1 MLYDKKCTKCGNKYT
16 YIGSAQNG
24 FMWLCKKC
32 NHIDWAPKK
41 NNTYIFLFNI
51 LYIYLLYNNK
61 TNNMKK
67 LNPIQAQYIKDCEL
81 LQALNLP
88 TDLFDEL
95 YLQNYKN
102 KK

>member
-1 MLYDKKCTKCGNKYT
+1 
-16 YIGSAQNG
+16 
-24 FMWLCKKC
+24 
-32 NHIDWAPKK
+32 
-41 NNTYIFLFNI
+41 
-51 LYIYLLYNNK
+51 
-61 TNNMKK
+61 MKK

-88 TDLFDEL
+88 TYLFDEL

>member
-1 MLYDKKCTKCGNKYT
+1 
-16 YIGSAQNG
+16 
-24 FMWLCKKC
+24 
-32 NHIDWAPKK
+32 
-41 NNTYIFLFNI
+41 
-51 LYIYLLYNNK
+51 
-61 TNNMKK
+61 MKK

-102 KK
+102 KKQTK